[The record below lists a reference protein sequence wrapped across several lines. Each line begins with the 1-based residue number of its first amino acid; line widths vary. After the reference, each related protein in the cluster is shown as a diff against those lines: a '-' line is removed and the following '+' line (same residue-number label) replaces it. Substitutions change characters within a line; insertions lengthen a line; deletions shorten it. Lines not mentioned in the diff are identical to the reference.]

1 MAEVPFEG
9 RIDRRL
15 AVEAQ
20 RLYLRPGPRGAVM
33 LVVGLVIIFSCMV
46 AVPWILHG
54 SGPGAVSIAEV
65 AAFMALW
72 VASMWFFSPILNARR
87 VERTSRIFGTPLHG
101 RVTEAG
107 VHLESAYGTSD
118 LPWELFFRFKATESL
133 VILYQSAQ
141 MFNVFPRSFFG
152 SDEDWRRFRA
162 WVEEK
167 VPAVPRRRPGNGK

>member
-20 RLYLRPGPRGAVM
+20 RLYLRPGRRGAV
-33 LVVGLVIIFSCMV
+33 LLAAGLLMILCCMV
-46 AVPWILHG
+46 AVPWMLHG

-65 AAFMALW
+65 AAFMVLW
-72 VASMWFFSPILNARR
+72 VLSMWFFSPILNARR

-101 RVTEAG
+101 SVTETG
-107 VHLESAYGTSD
+107 VHLESAYGTSE
-118 LPWELFFRFKATESL
+118 LPWELFFRYKATESL

-141 MFNVFPRSFFG
+141 MFNVFSRSFFG

-162 WVEEK
+162 WVEER
-167 VPAVPRRRPGNGK
+167 VPAVPRGRPGNSK